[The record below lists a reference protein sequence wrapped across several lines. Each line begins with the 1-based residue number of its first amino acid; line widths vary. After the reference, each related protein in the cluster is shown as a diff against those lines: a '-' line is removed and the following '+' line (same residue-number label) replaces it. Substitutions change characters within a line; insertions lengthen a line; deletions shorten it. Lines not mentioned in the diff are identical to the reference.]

1 MQLSIFETRKQNF
14 YMQKV
19 KNVILDYGNVIFMI
33 DFPKVRQAFM
43 DLGIKNVDEF
53 FGHHGQDS
61 LFDAFDKGEISV
73 PEFRDGVR
81 KKADRYDLSDEQIDT
96 AWNSLLIGVP
106 EGKHEILENLR
117 DNYRTFLCS
126 NNNELHYAYC
136 MNHIQEKYGVPTN
149 DVFFERTYY
158 SHLEGLRKPDAAIFE
173 RVLEQNNLI
182 PEESLFIDDSP
193 QHLEGAKKLGIQ
205 TVLCT
210 KERPLEQIVA
220 DLKLY

>member
-1 MQLSIFETRKQNF
+1 
-14 YMQKV
+14 MQKI

-33 DFPKVRQAFM
+33 DFPKVRQAFI
-43 DLGIKNVDEF
+43 DLGIKNVDDF
-53 FGHHGQDS
+53 FGHHGQDT
-61 LFDAFDKGEISV
+61 LFDSFDKGEITV

-81 KKADRYDLSDEQIDT
+81 EKANKFDLTDDEIDT

-106 EGKHEILENLR
+106 EGKHQILENLR

-136 MNHIQEKYGVPTN
+136 MNHIQEKYGVPSN

-158 SHLEGLRKPDAAIFE
+158 SHLEHLRKPDAAIFE
-173 RVLEQNNLI
+173 RVLNENNLN
-182 PEESLFIDDSP
+182 PEESLFVDDSP

-205 TVLCT
+205 TVLCS
-210 KERPLEQIVA
+210 KERPLEQIVV
-220 DLKLY
+220 DYKLY

>member
-96 AWNSLLIGVP
+96 AWNSLLLGVP

-136 MNHIQEKYGVPTN
+136 MNHIQEKYGVPSN

-193 QHLEGAKKLGIQ
+193 QHLEGAEKLGIQ

>member
-1 MQLSIFETRKQNF
+1 
-14 YMQKV
+14 MQKV

-136 MNHIQEKYGVPTN
+136 MNHIQEKYGVPSN

-205 TVLCT
+205 TVLCS
-210 KERPLEQIVA
+210 KERSLEQIVA

>member
-1 MQLSIFETRKQNF
+1 
-14 YMQKV
+14 MQKV

-33 DFPKVRQAFM
+33 DFSKVRQAFM
-43 DLGIKNVDEF
+43 DLGIKNVDDF

-96 AWNSLLIGVP
+96 AWNSLLLGVP

-117 DNYRTFLCS
+117 ENYRTFLCS

-136 MNHIQEKYGVPTN
+136 MNHIQEKYGVPSN

>member
-1 MQLSIFETRKQNF
+1 
-14 YMQKV
+14 MQKV

-81 KKADRYDLSDEQIDT
+81 RKADRYDLSDEQIDT

-117 DNYRTFLCS
+117 NNYRTFLCS

-136 MNHIQEKYGVPTN
+136 MNHIQEKYGVPSN

-182 PEESLFIDDSP
+182 PEESLFVDDSP

-205 TVLCT
+205 TVLCSA
-210 KERPLEQIVA
+210 ERPLEQIVA

>member
-43 DLGIKNVDEF
+43 DLGIKNVDDF

-96 AWNSLLIGVP
+96 AWNSLLLGVP

-117 DNYRTFLCS
+117 ENYRTFLCS

-136 MNHIQEKYGVPTN
+136 MNHIQEKYGVPSN

-158 SHLEGLRKPDAAIFE
+158 SHLEGLRKPDPAIFE

-182 PEESLFIDDSP
+182 PEESLFVDDSP

>member
-1 MQLSIFETRKQNF
+1 
-14 YMQKV
+14 MQKI

-33 DFPKVRQAFM
+33 DFPKVRQAFI
-43 DLGIKNVDEF
+43 DLGISNVDDF
-53 FGHHGQDS
+53 FGHHGQDV
-61 LFDAFDKGEISV
+61 LFDAFDKGEITV

-81 KKADRYDLSDEQIDT
+81 KKASRFDLTDSQIDH

-106 EGKHEILENLR
+106 EGKHEILLQLK

-126 NNNELHYAYC
+126 NNNELHYNYC
-136 MNHIQEKYGVPTN
+136 MKHIQDNYGVPSN
-149 DVFFERTYY
+149 DVFFEKTYY

-173 RVLEQNNLI
+173 RVLDQNNLN

-205 TVLCT
+205 TVLCS

>member
-1 MQLSIFETRKQNF
+1 
-14 YMQKV
+14 MQKV

-43 DLGIKNVDEF
+43 DIGIKNVDEF

-136 MNHIQEKYGVPTN
+136 MNHIQEKYGVPSN

-193 QHLEGAKKLGIQ
+193 QHLEGAKKIGIQ
-205 TVLCT
+205 TVLCSA
-210 KERPLEQIVA
+210 ERPLEQIVA

>member
-1 MQLSIFETRKQNF
+1 
-14 YMQKV
+14 MQKI

-33 DFPKVRQAFM
+33 DFPKVRQAFI
-43 DLGIKNVDEF
+43 DLGIKNVDDF
-53 FGHHGQDS
+53 FGHHGQDT
-61 LFDAFDKGEISV
+61 LFDSFDKGEITV
-73 PEFRDGVR
+73 PEFRNGVR
-81 KKADRYDLSDEQIDT
+81 EKANKFDLTDDEIDT

-106 EGKHEILENLR
+106 EGKHQILENLR
-117 DNYRTFLCS
+117 ENYRTFLCS

-136 MNHIQEKYGVPTN
+136 MNHIQEKYGVPSN

-158 SHLEGLRKPDAAIFE
+158 SHLEGLRKPDPAIFE

-182 PEESLFIDDSP
+182 PEESLFVDDSP

>member
-1 MQLSIFETRKQNF
+1 
-14 YMQKV
+14 MQKV

-73 PEFRDGVR
+73 PEFRDCVR

-136 MNHIQEKYGVPTN
+136 MNHIQEKYGVPSN

-205 TVLCT
+205 TVLCS

>member
-1 MQLSIFETRKQNF
+1 
-14 YMQKV
+14 MQKV

-106 EGKHEILENLR
+106 EGKHEILEHLR

-136 MNHIQEKYGVPTN
+136 MNHIQEKYGVPSN
-149 DVFFERTYY
+149 DVFFDRTYY

-182 PEESLFIDDSP
+182 PKESLFIDDSP

-205 TVLCT
+205 TVLCS

>member
-1 MQLSIFETRKQNF
+1 
-14 YMQKV
+14 MQKI

-33 DFPKVRQAFM
+33 DFPKVRQAFI

-61 LFDAFDKGEISV
+61 LFDSFDKGEITV

-81 KKADRYDLSDEQIDT
+81 EKANKFDLTDDEIDT

-106 EGKHEILENLR
+106 EGKHQILENLR

-136 MNHIQEKYGVPTN
+136 MNHIQEKYGVPSN

-158 SHLEGLRKPDAAIFE
+158 SHLEHLRKPDAAIFE
-173 RVLEQNNLI
+173 RVLNENNLN
-182 PEESLFIDDSP
+182 PEESLFVDDSP

-205 TVLCT
+205 TVLCSQ
-210 KERPLEQIVA
+210 ERPLEQIVA
-220 DLKLY
+220 DYKLY

>member
-14 YMQKV
+14 YMQKI

-33 DFPKVRQAFM
+33 DFPKVRQAFI
-43 DLGIKNVDEF
+43 DLGIKNVDDF

-61 LFDAFDKGEISV
+61 LFDSFDKGEITV

-81 KKADRYDLSDEQIDT
+81 EKANKFDLTDDEIDT

-106 EGKHEILENLR
+106 EGKHQILENLR

-136 MNHIQEKYGVPTN
+136 MNHIQEKYGVPSN

-158 SHLEGLRKPDAAIFE
+158 SHLEHLRKPDAAIFE
-173 RVLEQNNLI
+173 RVLNENNLN
-182 PEESLFIDDSP
+182 PEESLFVDDSP

-205 TVLCT
+205 TVLCS

-220 DLKLY
+220 DYKLY

>member
-1 MQLSIFETRKQNF
+1 
-14 YMQKV
+14 MQKV

-43 DLGIKNVDEF
+43 DLGIKNVDDF

-81 KKADRYDLSDEQIDT
+81 KKADRYDLTDEQIDT
-96 AWNSLLIGVP
+96 AWNSLLLGVP
-106 EGKHEILENLR
+106 EGKHEILEILR

-136 MNHIQEKYGVPTN
+136 MKHIQEKYGVPSN

-182 PEESLFIDDSP
+182 PEESLFVDDSP

>member
-1 MQLSIFETRKQNF
+1 
-14 YMQKV
+14 MQKV

-81 KKADRYDLSDEQIDT
+81 RKADRYDLSDEQIDT

-136 MNHIQEKYGVPTN
+136 MNHIQEKYGVPSN

-182 PEESLFIDDSP
+182 PEESLFVDDSP

-205 TVLCT
+205 TVLCSA
-210 KERPLEQIVA
+210 ERPLEQIVA

>member
-1 MQLSIFETRKQNF
+1 
-14 YMQKV
+14 MQKV

-43 DLGIKNVDEF
+43 DLGIKNVDDF

-96 AWNSLLIGVP
+96 AWNSLLLGVP

-117 DNYRTFLCS
+117 ENYRTFLCS

-136 MNHIQEKYGVPTN
+136 MNHIQEKYGVPSN

-158 SHLEGLRKPDAAIFE
+158 SHLEGLRKPDPAIFE

-182 PEESLFIDDSP
+182 PEESLFVDDSP

>member
-1 MQLSIFETRKQNF
+1 
-14 YMQKV
+14 MQKV

-136 MNHIQEKYGVPTN
+136 MNHIQEKYGVPSN

-193 QHLEGAKKLGIQ
+193 QHLEGAKKIGIQ
-205 TVLCT
+205 TVLCSA
-210 KERPLEQIVA
+210 ERPLEQIVA

>member
-1 MQLSIFETRKQNF
+1 
-14 YMQKV
+14 MQKV

-43 DLGIKNVDEF
+43 DLGIQNVDEF

-106 EGKHEILENLR
+106 EGKHAILENLR

-136 MNHIQEKYGVPTN
+136 MNHIQEKYGVPSN

-205 TVLCT
+205 TVLCSA
-210 KERPLEQIVA
+210 ERPLEQIVA